1 MSMPVE
7 GINLTMQHVPAT
19 DSFERRE
26 TVVTERSNGPLLN
39 EATQLNVEP
48 MESNIKKSTSACSHR
63 DSGFGHEFYRKL
75 AEARELTN
83 DHFEYGWAVCSIVL
97 GSLFGL
103 GFLLL
108 TTAIPVAMIWIGS
121 AHLNDCPHSPE
132 LPILLIVSG
141 CILAAG
147 SLINI
152 CDQLLEGYVY
162 HTSGKRQS
170 IMIRAINCL
179 VIGLMLACLILG
191 CIWIHGRNLPHEN
204 RFFDDAG
211 MNRPVTPI
219 PEHLYRSNQTVPPI
233 GERAN
238 RMDPQFCH
246 PVLYQF
252 SYWLL
257 NISFI
262 VLALIALLTCIGMM
276 TANFIP

>member
-1 MSMPVE
+1 MSVPVE
-7 GINLTMQHVPAT
+7 GINLAMDHLSNPTNEHLIRQ
-19 DSFERRE
+19 

-48 MESNIKKSTSACSHR
+48 TIESNIKHSCSTYSDNR
-63 DSGFGHEFYRKL
+63 GGFGQEFYRRL

-83 DHFEYGWAVCSIVL
+83 DHLEYGYAVCSIVL

-132 LPILLIVSG
+132 IPILLIVSG
-141 CILAAG
+141 CILAGG

-152 CDQLLEGYVY
+152 CDQLLEGYVH
-162 HTSGKRQS
+162 HTSGKRKS
-170 IMIRAINCL
+170 VWIRAVNCL

-211 MNRPVTPI
+211 QNSVQPALLRN
-219 PEHLYRSNQTVPPI
+219 ETVPAI
-233 GERAN
+233 AERAH
-238 RMDPQFCH
+238 RADPQFCH
-246 PVLYQF
+246 PVVYQF

-257 NISFI
+257 NISFV
-262 VLALIALLTCIGMM
+262 VLALVALLSCIGMM